1 MDFFTS
7 TKNKEILWDVLN
19 NHNVFKNIKNIH
31 IDNVRQLFHQIIND
45 VSVNFNRLSLIE
57 KNKKVLD
64 IFTHN
69 INIIVSSNE
78 DNILNKMG
86 NNLNQR
92 EIETTNLHAN
102 NNNLTQFEKAKLD
115 FEQYNSPK
123 PPKEIDFSDDVYD
136 EPLGDKMNILL
147 EQQQKQREM
156 DLNQI
161 FIPKTDNSGNFN
173 ILKDMS
179 NNNVDNSN
187 IISQLHEINNIREN
201 INTIIEN
208 NINIEKKINEIYDI
222 LIELKNKN

>member
-45 VSVNFNRLSLIE
+45 VSVNFNHLSLIE

-69 INIIVSSNE
+69 INIIVNSNE
-78 DNILNKMG
+78 NNILNRMD
-86 NNLNQR
+86 NNPDQRDIESTNLN
-92 EIETTNLHAN
+92 A

-173 ILKDMS
+173 TLKDMS
-179 NNNVDNSN
+179 DNNVDISN
-187 IISQLHEINNIREN
+187 ITSQLHQIDNIREN
-201 INTIIEN
+201 FNIIIQN
-208 NINIEKKINEIYDI
+208 NINIEKKISDIYDI